1 METMEALNLIY
12 YSPTGT
18 TQTIVREIGHG
29 LGLSPIAEYNISS
42 TKTDSGFELSNRGLT
57 VIGMPTYSGRLP
69 IDAIER
75 LKKFHANNAPAVIVA
90 VYGNRAFE
98 DALLELKEIA
108 SNSGFN
114 VIAAAAFIGEHS
126 YSTVDKPLAQGR
138 PDKLDLIQ
146 CADFARRV
154 HSKMM
159 GLKGKNEVSELE
171 VPGNYPYKE
180 RKQLDEAISPE
191 TDFAKCTKCGI
202 CVDACPTNA
211 ITINDEVIT
220 NKELCTWCCACIKSC
235 PVDARFFNNPIINA
249 TKERLYSICTERK
262 EPEFFL

>member
-1 METMEALNLIY
+1 MESLNLIY

-18 TQTIVREIGHG
+18 TQTVVREIGHG

-42 TKTDSGFELSNRGLT
+42 TKTDSGYEISNRGLT

-108 SNSGFN
+108 SNCGFN

-159 GLKGKNEVSELE
+159 GLKDKKEFLDLV
-171 VPGNYPYKE
+171 VPGNFPYKE

-202 CVDACPTNA
+202 CVDVCPTNA
-211 ITINDEVIT
+211 IKINDEVIT
-220 NKELCTWCCACIKSC
+220 NKSLCTWCCACIKSC
-235 PVDARFFNNPIINA
+235 PEDARFFDNPIINA

-262 EPEFFL
+262 EPELFL